1 MLIHIYIMYS
11 MDVKKIKKYKV
22 GIDSETE
29 AISMVTEPAI
39 ESDFVFLSKDKA
51 IVKEAFSNDEK
62 HMVYGAVL
70 RPDFPIY
77 RNDGE
82 NEYYLEFTSESIE
95 RMARDYM
102 MNYRQGNVTIQHEEY
117 ANEVFM
123 VESWIKQDMDK
134 DKSVSVGLDKS
145 LPIGT
150 WFCGFY
156 VNNNDVWERIKSGEL
171 KGFSVE
177 AMIDLEDFA
186 KVKKEDAFEMNES
199 FWSKLKSIVNEALG
213 KKEEKME
220 VNEPQPT
227 EPQPTV
233 QEPKVDEPIVT
244 EPQQTVVEEPKPTE
258 PQPTVQEPKVD
269 EPQTTEP
276 QPTVVEEPKPTEPQ
290 QTVQEPKVDDPK
302 TNEPKVDEPKPNEPN
317 VDDGKHLN
325 DLIASLRE
333 EISALKEAN
342 TVLVEKVN
350 DLGKM
355 PSANPINVNGQN
367 GTPST
372 YSSWRDMMAK
382 MI

>member
-1 MLIHIYIMYS
+1 MATR
-11 MDVKKIKKYKV
+11 KIKKYKV

-39 ESDFVFLSKDKA
+39 ESDFVFFSKDKD
-51 IVKEAFSNDEK
+51 IVKEAFSSDEK

-77 RNDGE
+77 RYDGE

-156 VNNNDVWERIKSGEL
+156 VNNNDIWERIKSGEL

-186 KVKKEDAFEMNES
+186 KVKKEDEFEMNET
-199 FWSKLKSIVNEALG
+199 FWDKLKTIVNEALG

-220 VNEPQPT
+220 EQPIVNEPQPT
-227 EPQPTV
+227 AV
-233 QEPKVDEPIVT
+233 
-244 EPQQTVVEEPKPTE
+244 
-258 PQPTVQEPKVD
+258 
-269 EPQTTEP
+269 TEP
-276 QPTVVEEPKPTEPQ
+276 QPTVVEEPKPSEEP
-290 QTVQEPKVDDPK
+290 TVVEEPKPTVEEPKVEE
-302 TNEPKVDEPKPNEPN
+302 EPKKEEPKPTEPTVKEEPKPN
-317 VDDGKHLN
+317 DDGNHLN

-342 TVLVEKVN
+342 TVLAEKVN

-355 PSANPINVNGQN
+355 PSANPINVNGKN

-372 YSSWRDMMAK
+372 YSSWRDMMAN

>member
-1 MLIHIYIMYS
+1 MTTR
-11 MDVKKIKKYKV
+11 KIKKYKV

-39 ESDFVFLSKDKA
+39 ESDFVFFSKDKD
-51 IVKEAFSNDEK
+51 IVKEAFSSDEK

-77 RNDGE
+77 RYDGE

-156 VNNNDVWERIKSGEL
+156 VNNNDIWERIKSGEL

-186 KVKKEDAFEMNES
+186 KVKKEDEFEMNET
-199 FWSKLKSIVNEALG
+199 FWDKLKTIVNEALG

-220 VNEPQPT
+220 EQPIVNEPQPT
-227 EPQPTV
+227 AV
-233 QEPKVDEPIVT
+233 
-244 EPQQTVVEEPKPTE
+244 
-258 PQPTVQEPKVD
+258 
-269 EPQTTEP
+269 TEP
-276 QPTVVEEPKPTEPQ
+276 QPTVVEEPKPSEP
-290 QTVQEPKVDDPK
+290 TVVEEPKPTVEEPKVEE
-302 TNEPKVDEPKPNEPN
+302 EPKPTEPTVKEEPKPN
-317 VDDGKHLN
+317 DDGNHLN

-342 TVLVEKVN
+342 TVLAEKVN

-355 PSANPINVNGQN
+355 PSANPINVNGKN

-372 YSSWRDMMAK
+372 YSSWRDMMAN

>member
-1 MLIHIYIMYS
+1 MTTR
-11 MDVKKIKKYKV
+11 KIKKYKV

-39 ESDFVFLSKDKA
+39 ESDFVFFSKDKD
-51 IVKEAFSNDEK
+51 IVKEAFSSDEK

-77 RNDGE
+77 RYDGE

-156 VNNNDVWERIKSGEL
+156 VNNNDIWERIKSGEL

-186 KVKKEDAFEMNES
+186 KVKKEDEFEMNET
-199 FWSKLKSIVNEALG
+199 FWDKLKTIVNEALG

-220 VNEPQPT
+220 EQ
-227 EPQPTV
+227 
-233 QEPKVDEPIVT
+233 PIVN
-244 EPQQTVVEEPKPTE
+244 
-258 PQPTVQEPKVD
+258 
-269 EPQTTEP
+269 EP
-276 QPTVVEEPKPTEPQ
+276 QPTVVEEPKPTVTEEPKPSEP
-290 QTVQEPKVDDPK
+290 TVVEEPKPTVEEPKVEE
-302 TNEPKVDEPKPNEPN
+302 EPKKEEPKPN
-317 VDDGKHLN
+317 DDGNHLN

-355 PSANPINVNGQN
+355 PSANPINVNGKN

-372 YSSWRDMMAK
+372 YSSWRDMMAN

>member
-1 MLIHIYIMYS
+1 MATR
-11 MDVKKIKKYKV
+11 KIKKYKV

-39 ESDFVFLSKDKA
+39 ESDFVFFSKDKD
-51 IVKEAFSNDEK
+51 IVKEAFSSDEK

-77 RNDGE
+77 RYDGE

-156 VNNNDVWERIKSGEL
+156 VNNNDIWERIKSKEL

-186 KVKKEDAFEMNES
+186 KVKKEDEFEMNET
-199 FWSKLKSIVNEALG
+199 FWDKLKTIVNEALG

-220 VNEPQPT
+220 EQPIVNEPQPT
-227 EPQPTV
+227 
-233 QEPKVDEPIVT
+233 
-244 EPQQTVVEEPKPTE
+244 VEEPKPSE
-258 PQPTVQEPKVD
+258 PTAVEEPKPS
-269 EPQTTEP
+269 E
-276 QPTVVEEPKPTEPQ
+276 PTVVEEPKPTVTE
-290 QTVQEPKVDDPK
+290 EPKVEE
-302 TNEPKVDEPKPNEPN
+302 EPKKEEPKPTEEPKPN
-317 VDDGKHLN
+317 DDGNHLN

-342 TVLVEKVN
+342 TVLAEKVN

-355 PSANPINVNGQN
+355 PSANPINVNGKN

-372 YSSWRDMMAK
+372 YSSWRDMMAN

>member
-1 MLIHIYIMYS
+1 MTTR
-11 MDVKKIKKYKV
+11 KIKKYKV

-39 ESDFVFLSKDKA
+39 ESDFVFFSKDKD
-51 IVKEAFSNDEK
+51 IVKEAFSSDEK

-77 RNDGE
+77 RYDGE

-186 KVKKEDAFEMNES
+186 KVKKEDEFEMNET
-199 FWSKLKSIVNEALG
+199 FWDKLKTIVNEALG

-220 VNEPQPT
+220 EQPIVNEPQPT
-227 EPQPTV
+227 AV
-233 QEPKVDEPIVT
+233 
-244 EPQQTVVEEPKPTE
+244 
-258 PQPTVQEPKVD
+258 
-269 EPQTTEP
+269 TEP
-276 QPTVVEEPKPTEPQ
+276 QPTVVEEPKPSEP
-290 QTVQEPKVDDPK
+290 TVVEEPKPTVEEPKVEE
-302 TNEPKVDEPKPNEPN
+302 EPKPTEPKPTEEPKPN
-317 VDDGKHLN
+317 DDGNHLN

-342 TVLVEKVN
+342 TVLAEKVN

-355 PSANPINVNGQN
+355 PSANPINVNGKN

-372 YSSWRDMMAK
+372 YSSWRDMMAN

>member
-1 MLIHIYIMYS
+1 MLIYIYIMYS

-156 VNNNDVWERIKSGEL
+156 VNNNEIWERIKSKEL

-186 KVKKEDAFEMNES
+186 KVKKEDEFEMNES
-199 FWSKLKSIVNEALG
+199 FWDKLKSIVNEALG

-220 VNEPQPT
+220 VNEPQQTVQEPQQTVQEPKVNEPIVT

-233 QEPKVDEPIVT
+233 QEP
-244 EPQQTVVEEPKPTE
+244 QQ
-258 PQPTVQEPKVD
+258 TVQEP
-269 EPQTTEP
+269 QTT
-276 QPTVVEEPKPTEPQ
+276 EPKPTEPQ
-290 QTVQEPKVDDPK
+290 QTEPKVDDPK
-302 TNEPKVDEPKPNEPN
+302 TNEPTVQEPKVDDVN
-317 VDDGKHLN
+317 HIN

-333 EISALKEAN
+333 EISALKDAN
-342 TVLVEKVN
+342 NVLVEKVN

>member
-1 MLIHIYIMYS
+1 MN
-11 MDVKKIKKYKV
+11 VKKIKKYKV

-102 MNYRQGNVTIQHEEY
+102 INYRQGNVTIQHEEY

-186 KVKKEDAFEMNES
+186 KVKKEDEFEMNET
-199 FWSKLKSIVNEALG
+199 FWDKLKSIVNEALG

-220 VNEPQPT
+220 VNEPQVT
-227 EPQPTV
+227 EPQQTV

-244 EPQQTVVEEPKPTE
+244 EPQ
-258 PQPTVQEPKVD
+258 PTVQ

-276 QPTVVEEPKPTEPQ
+276 KPTETQ
-290 QTVQEPKVDDPK
+290 QTEPKVDDPK
-302 TNEPKVDEPKPNEPN
+302 TNEPTVQEPK
-317 VDDGKHLN
+317 VDDGNHLN

-333 EISALKEAN
+333 EISALKDAN
-342 TVLVEKVN
+342 NVLVEKVN

-372 YSSWRDMMAK
+372 YSSWREMMAT

>member
-1 MLIHIYIMYS
+1 MTTR
-11 MDVKKIKKYKV
+11 KIKKYKV

-39 ESDFVFLSKDKA
+39 ESDFVFFSKDKD
-51 IVKEAFSNDEK
+51 IVKEAFSSDEK

-77 RNDGE
+77 RYDGE

-156 VNNNDVWERIKSGEL
+156 VNNNDIWERIKSGEL

-186 KVKKEDAFEMNES
+186 KVKKEDEFEMNET
-199 FWSKLKSIVNEALG
+199 FWDKLKTIVNEALG

-220 VNEPQPT
+220 EQPIVEEPK
-227 EPQPTV
+227 PTV
-233 QEPKVDEPIVT
+233 EEPKPSEPT
-244 EPQQTVVEEPKPTE
+244 AVEEPKPTE
-258 PQPTVQEPKVD
+258 E
-269 EPQTTEP
+269 
-276 QPTVVEEPKPTEPQ
+276 PTVVEEPKKDDEPKAEEEPKPTEPKP
-290 QTVQEPKVDDPK
+290 TE
-302 TNEPKVDEPKPNEPN
+302 EPKPN
-317 VDDGKHLN
+317 DDGNHLN

-342 TVLVEKVN
+342 TVLAEKVN

-355 PSANPINVNGQN
+355 PSANPINVNGKN

-372 YSSWRDMMAK
+372 YSTWRDMMAN

>member
-1 MLIHIYIMYS
+1 MTTR
-11 MDVKKIKKYKV
+11 KIKKYKV

-39 ESDFVFLSKDKA
+39 ESDFVFFSKDKD
-51 IVKEAFSNDEK
+51 IVKEAFSSDEK

-77 RNDGE
+77 RYDGE

-156 VNNNDVWERIKSGEL
+156 VNNNDIWERIKSGEL

-186 KVKKEDAFEMNES
+186 KVKKEDEFEMNET
-199 FWSKLKSIVNEALG
+199 FWDKLKTIVNEALG

-220 VNEPQPT
+220 EQPIVEEPK
-227 EPQPTV
+227 PTV
-233 QEPKVDEPIVT
+233 EEPKPSEPT
-244 EPQQTVVEEPKPTE
+244 AVEEPKPTE
-258 PQPTVQEPKVD
+258 E
-269 EPQTTEP
+269 
-276 QPTVVEEPKPTEPQ
+276 PTVVEEPKKDE
-290 QTVQEPKVDDPK
+290 EPKVEE
-302 TNEPKVDEPKPNEPN
+302 EPKKEEPKPTEEPKPN
-317 VDDGKHLN
+317 DDGNHLN

-355 PSANPINVNGQN
+355 PSANPINVNGKN

-372 YSSWRDMMAK
+372 YSSWRDMMAN

>member
-1 MLIHIYIMYS
+1 

-51 IVKEAFSNDEK
+51 IVKEAFSTDEK

-186 KVKKEDAFEMNES
+186 KVKKEDEFEMNES

-227 EPQPTV
+227 V
-233 QEPKVDEPIVT
+233 
-244 EPQQTVVEEPKPTE
+244 TE
-258 PQPTVQEPKVD
+258 PQPTVQEP
-269 EPQTTEP
+269 QTTEP
-276 QPTVVEEPKPTEPQ
+276 TVV
-290 QTVQEPKVDDPK
+290 D
-302 TNEPKVDEPKPNEPN
+302 EPKVDEPKVDEPTVQEPQTTEPKVDEPKVDEPKVDEPK

-342 TVLVEKVN
+342 NVLVEKVN

>member
-1 MLIHIYIMYS
+1 MTTR
-11 MDVKKIKKYKV
+11 KIKKYKV

-39 ESDFVFLSKDKA
+39 ESDFVFFSKDKD
-51 IVKEAFSNDEK
+51 IVKEAFSSDEK

-77 RNDGE
+77 RYDGE

-186 KVKKEDAFEMNES
+186 KVKKEDEFEMNET
-199 FWSKLKSIVNEALG
+199 FWDKLKTIVNEALG

-220 VNEPQPT
+220 EQPIVNEPQPT
-227 EPQPTV
+227 
-233 QEPKVDEPIVT
+233 
-244 EPQQTVVEEPKPTE
+244 VEEPKPSE
-258 PQPTVQEPKVD
+258 PTAVEEPKPS
-269 EPQTTEP
+269 EE
-276 QPTVVEEPKPTEPQ
+276 PTVVEEPKPTVE
-290 QTVQEPKVDDPK
+290 EPKVEE
-302 TNEPKVDEPKPNEPN
+302 EPKPTEPKPTEEPKPN
-317 VDDGKHLN
+317 DDGNHLN

-342 TVLVEKVN
+342 TVLAEKVN

-355 PSANPINVNGQN
+355 PSANPINVNGKN

-372 YSSWRDMMAK
+372 YSSWRDMMAN

>member
-1 MLIHIYIMYS
+1 MLIYIYIMYS

-51 IVKEAFSNDEK
+51 IVKEAFSTDEK

-220 VNEPQPT
+220 VNEPQVT
-227 EPQPTV
+227 EPQQTV
-233 QEPKVDEPIVT
+233 QEPKVDEPQTT

-258 PQPTVQEPKVD
+258 PQ
-269 EPQTTEP
+269 TTE
-276 QPTVVEEPKPTEPQ
+276 QKPT
-290 QTVQEPKVDDPK
+290 EPKVDDPK
-302 TNEPKVDEPKPNEPN
+302 TTEPKVDDPKTNEPN

>member
-1 MLIHIYIMYS
+1 MTTR
-11 MDVKKIKKYKV
+11 KIKKYKV

-39 ESDFVFLSKDKA
+39 ESDFVFFSKDKD
-51 IVKEAFSNDEK
+51 IVKEAFSSDEK

-77 RNDGE
+77 RYDGE
-82 NEYYLEFTSESIE
+82 NEYYLEFASESIE
-95 RMARDYM
+95 SMARDYM

-156 VNNNDVWERIKSGEL
+156 VNNNDIWERIKSGEL

-186 KVKKEDAFEMNES
+186 KVKKEDEFEMNET
-199 FWSKLKSIVNEALG
+199 FWDKLKTIVNEALG

-220 VNEPQPT
+220 EQPIVNEPQ
-227 EPQPTV
+227 
-233 QEPKVDEPIVT
+233 
-244 EPQQTVVEEPKPTE
+244 QTAV
-258 PQPTVQEPKVD
+258 
-269 EPQTTEP
+269 TEP
-276 QPTVVEEPKPTEPQ
+276 QPTVVEEPKPSEP
-290 QTVQEPKVDDPK
+290 TVVEEPKPTVEEPKVEE
-302 TNEPKVDEPKPNEPN
+302 EPKPTEEPKPN
-317 VDDGKHLN
+317 DDGNHLN

-355 PSANPINVNGQN
+355 PSANPINVNGKN

-372 YSSWRDMMAK
+372 YSSWRDMMAN

>member
-1 MLIHIYIMYS
+1 MTTR
-11 MDVKKIKKYKV
+11 KIKKYKV

-39 ESDFVFLSKDKA
+39 ESDFVFFSKDKD
-51 IVKEAFSNDEK
+51 IVKEAFSSDEK

-77 RNDGE
+77 RYDGE

-156 VNNNDVWERIKSGEL
+156 VNNNDIWERIKSGEL

-186 KVKKEDAFEMNES
+186 KVKKEDEFEMNET
-199 FWSKLKSIVNEALG
+199 FWDKLKTIVNEALG

-220 VNEPQPT
+220 EQ
-227 EPQPTV
+227 
-233 QEPKVDEPIVT
+233 PIVN
-244 EPQQTVVEEPKPTE
+244 
-258 PQPTVQEPKVD
+258 
-269 EPQTTEP
+269 EP
-276 QPTVVEEPKPTEPQ
+276 QPTVVEEPKPSEP
-290 QTVQEPKVDDPK
+290 TVVEEPKP
-302 TNEPKVDEPKPNEPN
+302 TEEPKPIEEPKAEEEPKKEEPKPTEEPKPN
-317 VDDGKHLN
+317 DDGNHLN

-355 PSANPINVNGQN
+355 PSANPINVNGKN

-372 YSSWRDMMAK
+372 YSSWRDMMAN

>member
-1 MLIHIYIMYS
+1 MTTR
-11 MDVKKIKKYKV
+11 KIKKYKV
-22 GIDSETE
+22 GVDSETE

-39 ESDFVFLSKDKA
+39 ESDFVFFNKDKD
-51 IVKEAFSNDEK
+51 IVKEAFSSDEK

-77 RNDGE
+77 RYDGE

-123 VESWIKQDMDK
+123 VESWIKLDMDK

-156 VNNNDVWERIKSGEL
+156 VNNNDIWERIKSGEL

-186 KVKKEDAFEMNES
+186 KVKKEDEFEMNET
-199 FWSKLKSIVNEALG
+199 FWDKLKTIVNEALG

-220 VNEPQPT
+220 EQPIVNEPQPT
-227 EPQPTV
+227 
-233 QEPKVDEPIVT
+233 VT
-244 EPQQTVVEEPKPTE
+244 EPTVTEEPKPTVVEEPK
-258 PQPTVQEPKVD
+258 
-269 EPQTTEP
+269 
-276 QPTVVEEPKPTEPQ
+276 PTVVEEPKPTE
-290 QTVQEPKVDDPK
+290 EPKVEE
-302 TNEPKVDEPKPNEPN
+302 EPKPTEPKPTEEPKPN
-317 VDDGKHLN
+317 DDGNHLN

-355 PSANPINVNGQN
+355 PSANPINVNGKN

-372 YSSWRDMMAK
+372 YSSWRDMMAS

>member
-1 MLIHIYIMYS
+1 

-51 IVKEAFSNDEK
+51 IVKEAFSTDEK

-156 VNNNDVWERIKSGEL
+156 VNNNDIWERIKSGEL

-186 KVKKEDAFEMNES
+186 KVKKEDEFEMNES

-220 VNEPQPT
+220 VNEPQVNEPQPT
-227 EPQPTV
+227 EPQPTEPKPT
-233 QEPKVDEPIVT
+233 EPKVDD
-244 EPQQTVVEEPKPTE
+244 PKPTE
-258 PQPTVQEPKVD
+258 PQPT
-269 EPQTTEP
+269 
-276 QPTVVEEPKPTEPQ
+276 EPKPT
-290 QTVQEPKVDDPK
+290 EPKVDDPK
-302 TNEPKVDEPKPNEPN
+302 PNEPTEPKVD
-317 VDDGKHLN
+317 DGNHLN

-333 EISALKEAN
+333 EISALKDAN

-372 YSSWRDMMAK
+372 YSSWRDMMAT

>member
-1 MLIHIYIMYS
+1 
-11 MDVKKIKKYKV
+11 MDIKKIKKYKV

-39 ESDFVFLSKDKA
+39 ESDFVFLSKDNA
-51 IVKEAFSNDEK
+51 IVKEAFSSDEK

-156 VNNNDVWERIKSGEL
+156 VNNNDVWERIRSKEL

-186 KVKKEDAFEMNES
+186 KVKKEDEFEMNES

-227 EPQPTV
+227 V
-233 QEPKVDEPIVT
+233 QESKVDEPIVT
-244 EPQQTVVEEPKPTE
+244 EPQQTVVDE
-258 PQPTVQEPKVD
+258 PQPTVQEPK
-269 EPQTTEP
+269 PTEP
-276 QPTVVEEPKPTEPQ
+276 KVDDPKPNEPKVDDPKPTEP
-290 QTVQEPKVDDPK
+290 TVQEPKVDDG
-302 TNEPKVDEPKPNEPN
+302 N
-317 VDDGKHLN
+317 HIN
-325 DLIASLRE
+325 DLIASLKE

-342 TVLVEKVN
+342 NVLVEKVN

-355 PSANPINVNGQN
+355 PSTNPINVNGQN

>member
-1 MLIHIYIMYS
+1 MATR
-11 MDVKKIKKYKV
+11 KIKKYKV

-39 ESDFVFLSKDKA
+39 ESDFVFFSKDKD
-51 IVKEAFSNDEK
+51 IVKEAFSSDEK

-77 RNDGE
+77 RYDGE

-186 KVKKEDAFEMNES
+186 KVKKEDAFELNES

-220 VNEPQPT
+220 VNEPQ
-227 EPQPTV
+227 
-233 QEPKVDEPIVT
+233 VT
-244 EPQQTVVEEPKPTE
+244 EPQT
-258 PQPTVQEPKVD
+258 TVQEPKVD

-276 QPTVVEEPKPTEPQ
+276 QPTVVEPKPTEPK
-290 QTVQEPKVDDPK
+290 VDEPKHNEPKVDDPK
-302 TNEPKVDEPKPNEPN
+302 TNEQTVQEPK

-355 PSANPINVNGQN
+355 PSTNPINVNGQN

>member
-220 VNEPQPT
+220 VNEPQVN

-244 EPQQTVVEEPKPTE
+244 EPQPTVVEEPKPTE
-258 PQPTVQEPKVD
+258 PQPTVQEP
-269 EPQTTEP
+269 QTN
-276 QPTVVEEPKPTEPQ
+276 EPKPT
-290 QTVQEPKVDDPK
+290 
-302 TNEPKVDEPKPNEPN
+302 EPKVDEPKPNEPQPTEPK
-317 VDDGKHLN
+317 VDDVNHIN
-325 DLIASLRE
+325 DLIASLKE

-355 PSANPINVNGQN
+355 PSTNPINVNGQN

>member
-1 MLIHIYIMYS
+1 MATR
-11 MDVKKIKKYKV
+11 KIKKYKV

-39 ESDFVFLSKDKA
+39 ESDFVFFSKDKD
-51 IVKEAFSNDEK
+51 IVKEAFSSDEK

-77 RNDGE
+77 RYDGE

-156 VNNNDVWERIKSGEL
+156 VNNNDIWERIKSGEL

-186 KVKKEDAFEMNES
+186 KVKKEDEFEMNET
-199 FWSKLKSIVNEALG
+199 FWDKLKTIVNEALG

-220 VNEPQPT
+220 EQPIVNEPQPT
-227 EPQPTV
+227 VE
-233 QEPKVDEPIVT
+233 EPKPSEPT
-244 EPQQTVVEEPKPTE
+244 AVEEPKPTE
-258 PQPTVQEPKVD
+258 E
-269 EPQTTEP
+269 
-276 QPTVVEEPKPTEPQ
+276 PTVVEEPKPTVE
-290 QTVQEPKVDDPK
+290 EPKVEE
-302 TNEPKVDEPKPNEPN
+302 EPKKEEPKPTEEPKPN
-317 VDDGKHLN
+317 DDGNHLN

-342 TVLVEKVN
+342 TVLAEKVN

-355 PSANPINVNGQN
+355 PSANPINVNGKN

-372 YSSWRDMMAK
+372 YSSWRDMMAN

>member
-1 MLIHIYIMYS
+1 MTTR
-11 MDVKKIKKYKV
+11 KIKKYKV

-39 ESDFVFLSKDKA
+39 ESDFVFFSKDKD
-51 IVKEAFSNDEK
+51 IVKEAFSSDEK

-77 RNDGE
+77 RYDGE

-156 VNNNDVWERIKSGEL
+156 VNNNDIWERIKSGEL

-186 KVKKEDAFEMNES
+186 KVKKEDEFEMNET
-199 FWSKLKSIVNEALG
+199 FWDKLKTIVNEALG

-220 VNEPQPT
+220 EQPIVEEPK
-227 EPQPTV
+227 PTV
-233 QEPKVDEPIVT
+233 EEPKPSEPT
-244 EPQQTVVEEPKPTE
+244 AVEEPKPTE
-258 PQPTVQEPKVD
+258 E
-269 EPQTTEP
+269 
-276 QPTVVEEPKPTEPQ
+276 PTVVEEPKKDDEPKAEEEPKPTEPKP
-290 QTVQEPKVDDPK
+290 TE
-302 TNEPKVDEPKPNEPN
+302 EPKPN
-317 VDDGKHLN
+317 DDGNHLN

-355 PSANPINVNGQN
+355 PSANPINVNGKN

-372 YSSWRDMMAK
+372 YSTWRDMMAN

>member
-1 MLIHIYIMYS
+1 MATR
-11 MDVKKIKKYKV
+11 KIKKYKV

-39 ESDFVFLSKDKA
+39 ESDFVFFSKDKD
-51 IVKEAFSNDEK
+51 IVKEAFSSDEK

-77 RNDGE
+77 RYDGE

-156 VNNNDVWERIKSGEL
+156 VNNNDIWERIKSKEL

-186 KVKKEDAFEMNES
+186 KVKKEDEFEMNET
-199 FWSKLKSIVNEALG
+199 FWDKLKTIVNEALG

-220 VNEPQPT
+220 EQPIVNEPQT
-227 EPQPTV
+227 TAV
-233 QEPKVDEPIVT
+233 
-244 EPQQTVVEEPKPTE
+244 
-258 PQPTVQEPKVD
+258 
-269 EPQTTEP
+269 TEP
-276 QPTVVEEPKPTEPQ
+276 QPTVVEEPKPSEP
-290 QTVQEPKVDDPK
+290 TVVEEPKKDEEPKVEE
-302 TNEPKVDEPKPNEPN
+302 EPKKEEPKPTEEPKPN
-317 VDDGKHLN
+317 DDGNHLN

-355 PSANPINVNGQN
+355 PSANPINVNGKN

-372 YSSWRDMMAK
+372 YSSWRDMMAN

>member
-1 MLIHIYIMYS
+1 MATR
-11 MDVKKIKKYKV
+11 KIKKYKV

-39 ESDFVFLSKDKA
+39 ESDFVFFSKDKD
-51 IVKEAFSNDEK
+51 IVKEAFSSDEK

-77 RNDGE
+77 RYDGE

-156 VNNNDVWERIKSGEL
+156 VNNNDIWERIKSGEL

-186 KVKKEDAFEMNES
+186 KVKKEDEFEMNET
-199 FWSKLKSIVNEALG
+199 FWDKLKTIVNEALG

-220 VNEPQPT
+220 EQPIVNEPQPT
-227 EPQPTV
+227 AV
-233 QEPKVDEPIVT
+233 
-244 EPQQTVVEEPKPTE
+244 
-258 PQPTVQEPKVD
+258 
-269 EPQTTEP
+269 TEP
-276 QPTVVEEPKPTEPQ
+276 QPTVVEEPKPSEP
-290 QTVQEPKVDDPK
+290 TVVEEPKPTVEEPKVEE
-302 TNEPKVDEPKPNEPN
+302 EPKKEEPKPTEEPKPN
-317 VDDGKHLN
+317 DDGNHLN

-355 PSANPINVNGQN
+355 PSANPINVNGKN

-372 YSSWRDMMAK
+372 YSTWRDMMAN

>member
-102 MNYRQGNVTIQHEEY
+102 INYRQGNVTIQHEEY

-220 VNEPQPT
+220 VNEPQVT

-244 EPQQTVVEEPKPTE
+244 EPQ
-258 PQPTVQEPKVD
+258 PTVQ
-269 EPQTTEP
+269 
-276 QPTVVEEPKPTEPQ
+276 EPKPTEPQ
-290 QTVQEPKVDDPK
+290 QTVQEPKVDEPKVDDPK
-302 TNEPKVDEPKPNEPN
+302 SNEPKVDDVN
-317 VDDGKHLN
+317 HIN
-325 DLIASLRE
+325 DLITSLRE

>member
-1 MLIHIYIMYS
+1 MTTR
-11 MDVKKIKKYKV
+11 KIKKYKV

-39 ESDFVFLSKDKA
+39 ESDFVFFSKDKD
-51 IVKEAFSNDEK
+51 IVKEAFSSDEK

-77 RNDGE
+77 RYDGE

-156 VNNNDVWERIKSGEL
+156 VNNNDIWERIKSGEL

-186 KVKKEDAFEMNES
+186 KVKKEDEFEMNET
-199 FWSKLKSIVNEALG
+199 FWDKLKTIVNEALG

-220 VNEPQPT
+220 EQPIVNEPQPT
-227 EPQPTV
+227 VE
-233 QEPKVDEPIVT
+233 EPKPSEPT
-244 EPQQTVVEEPKPTE
+244 AVEEPKPTE
-258 PQPTVQEPKVD
+258 E
-269 EPQTTEP
+269 
-276 QPTVVEEPKPTEPQ
+276 PTVVEEPKPTVE
-290 QTVQEPKVDDPK
+290 EPKVEE
-302 TNEPKVDEPKPNEPN
+302 EPKKEEPKPTEEPKPN
-317 VDDGKHLN
+317 DDGNHLN

-342 TVLVEKVN
+342 TVLAEKVN

-355 PSANPINVNGQN
+355 PSANPINVNGKN

-372 YSSWRDMMAK
+372 YSSWRDMMAN

>member
-1 MLIHIYIMYS
+1 MICLDIYTVYIIS
-11 MDVKKIKKYKV
+11 MDIKKIKKYKV

-186 KVKKEDAFEMNES
+186 KVKKEDEFEMNES

-220 VNEPQPT
+220 VNEPQVT

-233 QEPKVDEPIVT
+233 QEPK
-244 EPQQTVVEEPKPTE
+244 QT
-258 PQPTVQEPKVD
+258 
-269 EPQTTEP
+269 
-276 QPTVVEEPKPTEPQ
+276 
-290 QTVQEPKVDDPK
+290 EPKVDDPK
-302 TNEPKVDEPKPNEPN
+302 TNEPTVQEPK
-317 VDDGKHLN
+317 VDDGNHIN
-325 DLIASLRE
+325 DLIASLKE
-333 EISALKEAN
+333 EITALKEAN
-342 TVLVEKVN
+342 NVLVEKVN

>member
-1 MLIHIYIMYS
+1 MTTR
-11 MDVKKIKKYKV
+11 KIKKYKV

-39 ESDFVFLSKDKA
+39 ESDFVFFSKDKD
-51 IVKEAFSNDEK
+51 IVKEAFSSDEK

-77 RNDGE
+77 RYDGE

-156 VNNNDVWERIKSGEL
+156 VNNNDIWERIRRKEL

-186 KVKKEDAFEMNES
+186 KVKKEDEFEMNET
-199 FWSKLKSIVNEALG
+199 FWDKLKTIVNEALG

-220 VNEPQPT
+220 EQPIVNEPQPT
-227 EPQPTV
+227 VE
-233 QEPKVDEPIVT
+233 EPKPSEPT
-244 EPQQTVVEEPKPTE
+244 AVEEPKPTE
-258 PQPTVQEPKVD
+258 E
-269 EPQTTEP
+269 
-276 QPTVVEEPKPTEPQ
+276 PTVVEEPKKDEEPKVEEEPKPTEPKP
-290 QTVQEPKVDDPK
+290 TE
-302 TNEPKVDEPKPNEPN
+302 EPKPN
-317 VDDGKHLN
+317 DDGNHLN

-355 PSANPINVNGQN
+355 PSANPINVNGKN

-372 YSSWRDMMAK
+372 YSSWRDMMAN

>member
-1 MLIHIYIMYS
+1 

-39 ESDFVFLSKDKA
+39 ESDFVFLSKDKT
-51 IVKEAFSNDEK
+51 IVKEAFSNDER

-220 VNEPQPT
+220 VNEPQVNEPQQTVT
-227 EPQPTV
+227 EPQQTVV
-233 QEPKVDEPIVT
+233 QEPKVDEPQTTEPQQTVQ

-258 PQPTVQEPKVD
+258 P
-269 EPQTTEP
+269 
-276 QPTVVEEPKPTEPQ
+276 
-290 QTVQEPKVDDPK
+290 KVDDPK
-302 TNEPKVDEPKPNEPN
+302 TNEPTVQEPK

-355 PSANPINVNGQN
+355 PSTNPINVNGQN

>member
-1 MLIHIYIMYS
+1 MLIYIYIMYS
-11 MDVKKIKKYKV
+11 MDVKKIKKYRV
-22 GIDSETE
+22 GINSETD
-29 AISMVTEPAI
+29 AISLVTEPAI
-39 ESDFVFLSKDKA
+39 ESDFVFFNKDKD
-51 IVKEAFSNDEK
+51 IVKETFSNDDK
-62 HMVYGAVL
+62 HILYGAVL

-186 KVKKEDAFEMNES
+186 KVKKEDEFEMNES

-220 VNEPQPT
+220 VNEPQVN
-227 EPQPTV
+227 EPQPT
-233 QEPKVDEPIVT
+233 
-244 EPQQTVVEEPKPTE
+244 
-258 PQPTVQEPKVD
+258 EPKVD
-269 EPQTTEP
+269 EPQVTEP
-276 QPTVVEEPKPTEPQ
+276 QPTVVEEPKPTEPKVDDPKPTEPKPTEPKVDEPKSNEP
-290 QTVQEPKVDDPK
+290 TVQEPKVDDG
-302 TNEPKVDEPKPNEPN
+302 N
-317 VDDGKHLN
+317 HIN
-325 DLIASLRE
+325 DLIASLKE

-342 TVLVEKVN
+342 NVLVEKVN

-355 PSANPINVNGQN
+355 PSTNPINVNGQN

>member
-1 MLIHIYIMYS
+1 MLIYIYIMYS
-11 MDVKKIKKYKV
+11 MDVKNIKKYKV

-177 AMIDLEDFA
+177 AIIDLEDFA
-186 KVKKEDAFEMNES
+186 KVKKEDEFEMNES

-220 VNEPQPT
+220 ANEPQVT
-227 EPQPTV
+227 EPQQTV

-244 EPQQTVVEEPKPTE
+244 EPQQTV
-258 PQPTVQEPKVD
+258 Q

-276 QPTVVEEPKPTEPQ
+276 QQTE
-290 QTVQEPKVDDPK
+290 TKVDEPK
-302 TNEPKVDEPKPNEPN
+302 TNEPTVQEPN
-317 VDDGKHLN
+317 VDDGNHLN

-333 EISALKEAN
+333 EISALKDAN
-342 TVLVEKVN
+342 NVLVEKVN

-372 YSSWRDMMAK
+372 YSSWREMMAT

>member
-1 MLIHIYIMYS
+1 MFIHIYIMYS

-51 IVKEAFSNDEK
+51 IVKEAFSTDEK

-220 VNEPQPT
+220 VNEPQVT
-227 EPQPTV
+227 EPQQTV

-258 PQPTVQEPKVD
+258 PQPTV
-269 EPQTTEP
+269 
-276 QPTVVEEPKPTEPQ
+276 TEPQ
-290 QTVQEPKVDDPK
+290 QTVQEPKPTEPKVDDPK
-302 TNEPKVDEPKPNEPN
+302 TNEPKPTEPKVE
-317 VDDGKHLN
+317 DGNHIN
-325 DLIASLRE
+325 DLIASLKE

-355 PSANPINVNGQN
+355 PSANPINVNVQN

>member
-11 MDVKKIKKYKV
+11 MDVKKIKKYRV

-51 IVKEAFSNDEK
+51 IVKEAFSSDEK

-186 KVKKEDAFEMNES
+186 KVKKEDEFEMNES

-220 VNEPQPT
+220 VNEPQVN

-244 EPQQTVVEEPKPTE
+244 EPQQTVV
-258 PQPTVQEPKVD
+258 Q

-276 QPTVVEEPKPTEPQ
+276 QPTVQETKPT
-290 QTVQEPKVDDPK
+290 EPKVDDPK
-302 TNEPKVDEPKPNEPN
+302 PTEPKVDEPKPNEPTVQEPK
-317 VDDGKHLN
+317 VDDGNHLN

-342 TVLVEKVN
+342 NVLVEKVN

>member
-1 MLIHIYIMYS
+1 MNIN
-11 MDVKKIKKYKV
+11 KIKKYKV

-51 IVKEAFSNDEK
+51 IVKEAFSTDEK

-186 KVKKEDAFEMNES
+186 KVKKEDEFEMNES

-220 VNEPQPT
+220 VNEPT
-227 EPQPTV
+227 VNEPQPTV
-233 QEPKVDEPIVT
+233 QEPKVDEPIVNEPTPTVQEPQPT
-244 EPQQTVVEEPKPTE
+244 EPQPTVVDEPKVDDPKPTE
-258 PQPTVQEPKVD
+258 PTVQEPKVD
-269 EPQTTEP
+269 
-276 QPTVVEEPKPTEPQ
+276 
-290 QTVQEPKVDDPK
+290 
-302 TNEPKVDEPKPNEPN
+302 
-317 VDDGKHLN
+317 DGNHLN

-333 EISALKEAN
+333 EISALKDAN

-372 YSSWRDMMAK
+372 YSSWRDMMAT

>member
-51 IVKEAFSNDEK
+51 IVKETFSTDEK

-186 KVKKEDAFEMNES
+186 KVKKEDEFEMNES

-220 VNEPQPT
+220 VNEPQVN

-233 QEPKVDEPIVT
+233 QEPQTT
-244 EPQQTVVEEPKPTE
+244 EPQV
-258 PQPTVQEPKVD
+258 
-269 EPQTTEP
+269 TEP
-276 QPTVVEEPKPTEPQ
+276 QPTVVEEPKPTEPNVDEPKTNEP
-290 QTVQEPKVDDPK
+290 TVQEPKVDDG
-302 TNEPKVDEPKPNEPN
+302 N
-317 VDDGKHLN
+317 HIN
-325 DLIASLRE
+325 DLIASLKE

-342 TVLVEKVN
+342 NVLVEKVN

>member
-1 MLIHIYIMYS
+1 MICLDIYTIYVLS
-11 MDVKKIKKYKV
+11 MATRKIKKYKV

-39 ESDFVFLSKDKA
+39 ESDFVFFSKDKD
-51 IVKEAFSNDEK
+51 IVKEAFSSDEK

-77 RNDGE
+77 RYDGE

-156 VNNNDVWERIKSGEL
+156 VNNNDIWERIKSGEL

-186 KVKKEDAFEMNES
+186 KVKKEDEFEMNET
-199 FWSKLKSIVNEALG
+199 FWDKLKTIVNEALG

-220 VNEPQPT
+220 EQPIVNEP
-227 EPQPTV
+227 TV
-233 QEPKVDEPIVT
+233 T
-244 EPQQTVVEEPKPTE
+244 EEPK
-258 PQPTVQEPKVD
+258 
-269 EPQTTEP
+269 
-276 QPTVVEEPKPTEPQ
+276 PTVVEEPKPTEEP
-290 QTVQEPKVDDPK
+290 TVVEEPKP
-302 TNEPKVDEPKPNEPN
+302 TVDEPKVEEEPKKEEPKPTEPTVKEEPKPN
-317 VDDGKHLN
+317 DDGNHLN

-342 TVLVEKVN
+342 TVLAEKVN

-355 PSANPINVNGQN
+355 PSANPINVNGKN

-372 YSSWRDMMAK
+372 YSSWRDMMAN

>member
-1 MLIHIYIMYS
+1 
-11 MDVKKIKKYKV
+11 MDIKKIKKYKV

-51 IVKEAFSNDEK
+51 IVKEAFSSDEK

-186 KVKKEDAFEMNES
+186 KVKKEDEFEMNES

-227 EPQPTV
+227 V
-233 QEPKVDEPIVT
+233 QESKVDEPIVT
-244 EPQQTVVEEPKPTE
+244 EPQQTVVDE
-258 PQPTVQEPKVD
+258 PQPTVQEPK
-269 EPQTTEP
+269 PTEP
-276 QPTVVEEPKPTEPQ
+276 KVDDPKPNEPKVDDPKPTEP
-290 QTVQEPKVDDPK
+290 TVQEPKVDDG
-302 TNEPKVDEPKPNEPN
+302 N
-317 VDDGKHLN
+317 HIN
-325 DLIASLRE
+325 DLIASLKE

-342 TVLVEKVN
+342 NVLVEKVN

-355 PSANPINVNGQN
+355 PSTNPINVNGQN

>member
-220 VNEPQPT
+220 VNEPQVN

-244 EPQQTVVEEPKPTE
+244 EPQPTVQEPQPTE
-258 PQPTVQEPKVD
+258 PQPTVQEQK
-269 EPQTTEP
+269 QT
-276 QPTVVEEPKPTEPQ
+276 
-290 QTVQEPKVDDPK
+290 
-302 TNEPKVDEPKPNEPN
+302 EPKVDEPKPTEPKVDETKPNEPTVQEPK

>member
-1 MLIHIYIMYS
+1 MFIHIYIMYS

-82 NEYYLEFTSESIE
+82 NEYYLEFTSDSIE

-123 VESWIKQDMDK
+123 DESWIKQDMDK

-220 VNEPQPT
+220 VNEPQ
-227 EPQPTV
+227 
-233 QEPKVDEPIVT
+233 VT
-244 EPQQTVVEEPKPTE
+244 EPQT
-258 PQPTVQEPKVD
+258 TVQEPKVD

-276 QPTVVEEPKPTEPQ
+276 QQTVVEEPKQTEPQTTEPQ
-290 QTVQEPKVDDPK
+290 QTVQEPQQ
-302 TNEPKVDEPKPNEPN
+302 TEPKVDEPKVDDPKPNEPK

-355 PSANPINVNGQN
+355 PSTNPINVNGQN

>member
-1 MLIHIYIMYS
+1 MTTR
-11 MDVKKIKKYKV
+11 KIKKYKV

-39 ESDFVFLSKDKA
+39 ESDFVFFSKDKD
-51 IVKEAFSNDEK
+51 IVKEAFSSDEK

-77 RNDGE
+77 RYDGE

-156 VNNNDVWERIKSGEL
+156 VNNNDIWERIKSGEL

-186 KVKKEDAFEMNES
+186 KVKKEDEFEMNET
-199 FWSKLKSIVNEALG
+199 FWDKLKTIVNEALG

-220 VNEPQPT
+220 EQPIVNEPQPT
-227 EPQPTV
+227 
-233 QEPKVDEPIVT
+233 
-244 EPQQTVVEEPKPTE
+244 VVE
-258 PQPTVQEPKVD
+258 
-269 EPQTTEP
+269 EP
-276 QPTVVEEPKPTEPQ
+276 QPTVVEEPKPSEP
-290 QTVQEPKVDDPK
+290 TVVEEPKPTVEEPKVEE
-302 TNEPKVDEPKPNEPN
+302 EPKKEEPKPTEEPKPN
-317 VDDGKHLN
+317 DDGNHLN

-355 PSANPINVNGQN
+355 PSANPINVNGKN

-372 YSSWRDMMAK
+372 YSTWRDMMAN

>member
-1 MLIHIYIMYS
+1 

-220 VNEPQPT
+220 VNEPQ
-227 EPQPTV
+227 
-233 QEPKVDEPIVT
+233 VT
-244 EPQQTVVEEPKPTE
+244 EPQT
-258 PQPTVQEPKVD
+258 TVQEPKVD

-276 QPTVVEEPKPTEPQ
+276 QPTVQEPQ
-290 QTVQEPKVDDPK
+290 PTEPKVDDPK
-302 TNEPKVDEPKPNEPN
+302 PTEPQTTEPKPTEPKVDEPKVDEPQPTEPK
-317 VDDGKHLN
+317 VDDGNHIN

-342 TVLVEKVN
+342 NVLVEKVN

-355 PSANPINVNGQN
+355 PSPNPINVNGQN